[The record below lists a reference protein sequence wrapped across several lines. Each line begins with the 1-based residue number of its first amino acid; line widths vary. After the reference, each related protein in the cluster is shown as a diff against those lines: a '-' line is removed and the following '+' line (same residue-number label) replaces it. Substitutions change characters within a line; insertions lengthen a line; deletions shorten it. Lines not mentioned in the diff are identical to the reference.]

1 MDQRRGQQRRNEVG
15 NENYK
20 QQALRRE
27 LWAAGCLESKT
38 SSYYCAALPC
48 SAMSVIIRTA
58 ALAYVNEGR
67 LLQARSDVAPG
78 SMSVFRRLQRDGII
92 S

>member
-1 MDQRRGQQRRNEVG
+1 
-15 NENYK
+15 
-20 QQALRRE
+20 
-27 LWAAGCLESKT
+27 
-38 SSYYCAALPC
+38 
-48 SAMSVIIRTA
+48 MSVIIRTA